1 LAPRFIL
8 CHFDGSQL
16 QKALRCQVLCLEEP
30 VSNGSGVAPHDPVEF
45 ANALG
50 AKMASASRHLC
61 LFLGAGA
68 SKACGLPDVGEL
80 QQKVLNGLSPEHRDA
95 FGIQLDGRDLEQAL
109 SRLRRI
115 AALLEGEEVL
125 DGLSAD
131 DATALDKA
139 VCREVVGA
147 LGTDEADTKPML
159 RLAGWLGRARYNLPV
174 EVFSVNYDPLLELGL
189 EAMKI
194 PYFDGFVGNLRAR
207 FRADLVEGNRDR
219 PDQWLPAFIVRLW
232 KLHGSVNWAWVE
244 NESSKVV
251 RLGAPVADGDA
262 AAIYPSDAKY
272 DESRRVP
279 FLVLHDR
286 FRAALAE
293 PESLVLVSGYSFSDQ
308 HLNETLF
315 EAAEAHPRS
324 EICCFCFDEIPQ
336 PLADRAIETPN
347 LQALSP
353 NRAIISCLDKD
364 WADPGDEVPKEI
376 WDDDS
381 FGLGDFGAFARF
393 LTRSSPSQRVLEARL
408 EALLAAAANDGT

>member
-1 LAPRFIL
+1 MS
-8 CHFDGSQL
+8 DSG
-16 QKALRCQVLCLEEP
+16 
-30 VSNGSGVAPHDPVEF
+30 GVAPHNPVEF

-50 AKMASASRHLC
+50 TKMASASRHLC
-61 LFLGAGA
+61 LLLGAGA

-80 QQKVLNGLSPEHRDA
+80 QQKVLNNLDPEHKAA
-95 FGIQLDGRDLEQAL
+95 FEVQLQGRDLEQAL

-115 AALLEGEEVL
+115 AALLDGEEVL
-125 DGLSAD
+125 DGLSKEG
-131 DATALDKA
+131 ATALDRA
-139 VCREVVGA
+139 VCRQVVGA
-147 LGTDEADTKPML
+147 LDTAEANTKPML

-207 FRADLVEGNRDR
+207 FRADLVEGNRER
-219 PDQWLPAFIVRLW
+219 PDQWLPPFVVRLW

-244 NESSKVV
+244 DDSSRVV
-251 RLGAPVADGDA
+251 RLGAPVADA

-308 HLNETLF
+308 HLNEALF

-324 EICCFCFDEIPQ
+324 EICCFCFGEIPE
-336 PLADRAIETPN
+336 PLISRAADTPN

-353 NRAIISCLDKD
+353 NRAIISCFDSG
-364 WADPGDEVPKEI
+364 WVDPTGEVPKEI
-376 WDDDS
+376 WDDSS
-381 FGLGDFGAFARF
+381 FGLGDFGALARF

-408 EALLAAAANDGT
+408 A

>member
-1 LAPRFIL
+1 MS
-8 CHFDGSQL
+8 DGGG
-16 QKALRCQVLCLEEP
+16 AV
-30 VSNGSGVAPHDPVEF
+30 PHDPVEF

-50 AKMASASRHLC
+50 VKMASASRHLC
-61 LFLGAGA
+61 LFLGAGV

-80 QQKVLNGLSPEHRDA
+80 QQKVLDGLDSDHRAA
-95 FGIQLDGRDLEQAL
+95 FDIQLDGRNLEQAL

-115 AALLEGEEVL
+115 AALIEGDEQL
-125 DGLSAD
+125 DGLSKES
-131 DATALDKA
+131 ATDLDQA
-139 VCREVVGA
+139 VCRQVVDA
-147 LGTDEADTKPML
+147 LDTAEADTTPML

-207 FRADLVEGNRDR
+207 FRADLVEGNRER
-219 PDQWLPAFIVRLW
+219 PEQWLPPFMVRLW

-244 NESSKVV
+244 DDSSKVV
-251 RLGAPVADGDA
+251 RLGAPVPDGDA

-286 FRAALAE
+286 FRAALSE

-324 EICCFCFDEIPQ
+324 EICCFCFDEIPE
-336 PLADRAIETPN
+336 PLVARAVETPN

-353 NRAIISCLDKD
+353 KRAIISCLDGG
-364 WADPGDEVPKEI
+364 WANPTDETPKEI

-381 FGLGDFGAFARF
+381 FGLGDFGALARF
-393 LTRSSPSQRVLEARL
+393 LTRSSPSQRILEARL
-408 EALLAAAANDGT
+408 EALLTAAGANDGT

>member
-1 LAPRFIL
+1 VTNTGA
-8 CHFDGSQL
+8 G
-16 QKALRCQVLCLEEP
+16 
-30 VSNGSGVAPHDPVEF
+30 PHDPLDF
-45 ANALG
+45 ANGLG

-68 SKACGLPDVGEL
+68 SKACGLPDVKEL
-80 QQKVLNGLSPEHRDA
+80 QCKVLAGLTPTDRSTFELQLKDRNLEH
-95 FGIQLDGRDLEQAL
+95 AL
-109 SRLRRI
+109 SRVRRI
-115 AALLEGEEVL
+115 AALLEGDERL
-125 DGLSAD
+125 DDMTAEA
-131 DATALDKA
+131 ATTLDRA
-139 VCREVVGA
+139 VCRQVVGA
-147 LGTDEADTKPML
+147 LDTSGADTKPML

-174 EVFSVNYDPLLELGL
+174 EVFSVNYDPLLEVGL

-207 FRADLVEGNRDR
+207 FRADLVEGNRER
-219 PDQWLPAFIVRLW
+219 PDQWLPSFVVRLW
-232 KLHGSVNWAWVE
+232 KLHGSVNWAWVDDDT
-244 NESSKVV
+244 SRVV
-251 RLGAPVADGDA
+251 RLGSPVADGHA

-293 PESLVLVSGYSFSDQ
+293 PESLVLVSGYSFSDE

-324 EICCFCFDEIPQ
+324 EICCFCFGDIPE
-336 PLADRAIETPN
+336 PLVDRATETPN

-353 NRAIISCLDKD
+353 KRAIISCVDAG
-364 WADPGDEVPKEI
+364 WSDPDGKVPEEI
-376 WDDDS
+376 WDKGS

-408 EALLAAAANDGT
+408 AALLAAAESDDGP

>member
-1 LAPRFIL
+1 MSDA
-8 CHFDGSQL
+8 GS
-16 QKALRCQVLCLEEP
+16 
-30 VSNGSGVAPHDPVEF
+30 HDPVEF

-50 AKMASASRHLC
+50 AKMSAASRHLC

-68 SKACGLPDVGEL
+68 SKACGLPDVAEL
-80 QQKVLNGLSPEHRDA
+80 QQKVLDGLDTDQRKTFEV
-95 FGIQLDGRDLEQAL
+95 QLENRDLEQAL

-115 AALLEGEEVL
+115 GALLEGAEEL
-125 DGLSAD
+125 DGLTAETAAALD
-131 DATALDKA
+131 QAVCRQVVTALDT
-139 VCREVVGA
+139 EN
-147 LGTDEADTKPML
+147 ADTKPML

-174 EVFSVNYDPLLELGL
+174 EVFSVNYDPLLERGL

-194 PYFDGFVGNLRAR
+194 PYFDGFVGNLEAR
-207 FRADLVEGNRDR
+207 FRADLVEGNRER
-219 PDQWLPAFIVRLW
+219 PDQWLPSFIVRYW

-244 NESSKVV
+244 DDTSKVIRV
-251 RLGAPVADGDA
+251 GTPVADGDA

-293 PESLVLVSGYSFSDQ
+293 PESLVLVSGYSFADED
-308 HLNETLF
+308 LNETLF

-324 EICCFCFDEIPQ
+324 EICVFCFDKIPEV
-336 PLADRAIETPN
+336 LASRAMETPN

-353 NRAIISCLDKD
+353 KRAIISAVDAGWQDPEDPIPGEVFKD
-364 WADPGDEVPKEI
+364 G
-376 WDDDS
+376 S
-381 FGLGDFGAFARF
+381 FGLGDFGALAQF

-408 EALLAAAANDGT
+408 KSLLQAAGIDDGA

>member
-1 LAPRFIL
+1 
-8 CHFDGSQL
+8 
-16 QKALRCQVLCLEEP
+16 
-30 VSNGSGVAPHDPVEF
+30 VSDIGGAAPHGPVEF
-45 ANALG
+45 ANSLG

-68 SKACGLPDVGEL
+68 SKACGLPDVTKL
-80 QQKVLNGLSPEHRDA
+80 QALVLAGLAEEDKASFEA
-95 FGIQLDGRDLEQAL
+95 QLEGRNLEAAL

-115 AALLEGEEVL
+115 AALLEGKEKI
-125 DGLSAD
+125 DGLDAAAASALD
-131 DATALDKA
+131 RAVCLQVVTALGID
-139 VCREVVGA
+139 GA
-147 LGTDEADTKPML
+147 DLKPML
-159 RLAGWLGRARYNLPV
+159 RLAGWLGRARYSLPV
-174 EVFSVNYDPLLELGL
+174 EVFTVNYDPLLETGL
-189 EAMKI
+189 EALKV

-207 FRADLVEGNRDR
+207 FRADLVESHRDR
-219 PDQWLPAFIVRLW
+219 PDQWLPPFMVRLW

-244 NESSKVV
+244 DESSKVV

-286 FRAALAE
+286 FRQALAE

-324 EICCFCFDEIPQ
+324 EICVFCHDAIPKV
-336 PLADRAIETPN
+336 LAERAVETPN
-347 LQALSP
+347 LQALAAE
-353 NRAIISCLDKD
+353 RAIISCVEAD
-364 WADPGDEVPKEI
+364 WKPPEEKISEDI
-376 WDDDS
+376 WNDGR
-381 FGLGDFGAFARF
+381 FRLGDFGAFARF

-408 EALLAAAANDGT
+408 EQLLAAAGAVDDGT

>member
-1 LAPRFIL
+1 VNGVGGAP
-8 CHFDGSQL
+8 
-16 QKALRCQVLCLEEP
+16 
-30 VSNGSGVAPHDPVEF
+30 PHDPVEF

-80 QQKVLNGLSPEHRDA
+80 QQKVLDGLGPEHREA
-95 FGIQLDGRDLEQAL
+95 FEIQLRDRDLEQAL

-115 AALLEGEEVL
+115 AALLEGDEVL
-125 DGLSAD
+125 DGLSREGAV
-131 DATALDKA
+131 ALDQA
-139 VCREVVGA
+139 VCRQVVGA
-147 LGTDEADTKPML
+147 LDTAGADTKPML

-174 EVFSVNYDPLLELGL
+174 EVFSVNYDPLLEVGL

-219 PDQWLPAFIVRLW
+219 PDQWLPSFIVRLW

-244 NESSKVV
+244 DDNSKVV
-251 RLGAPVADGDA
+251 RLGGPVVDDEA

-315 EAAEAHPRS
+315 EAAETHPRS
-324 EICCFCFDEIPQ
+324 EICCFCFDEIPE
-336 PLADRAIETPN
+336 PLTTRALETPN
-347 LQALSP
+347 LQALSSE
-353 NRAIISCLDKD
+353 RAIISCLDSG
-364 WADPGDEVPKEI
+364 WEDPTGEVPKEI
-376 WDDDS
+376 WDDGR
-381 FGLGDFGAFARF
+381 FGLGDFGALARF

-408 EALLAAAANDGT
+408 EALLTAVSADDGA

>member
-1 LAPRFIL
+1 M
-8 CHFDGSQL
+8 
-16 QKALRCQVLCLEEP
+16 
-30 VSNGSGVAPHDPVEF
+30 SGVGAAAPHDPIEF

-80 QQKVLNGLSPEHRDA
+80 QRKVLDGLGPEHREA
-95 FGIQLDGRDLEQAL
+95 FEIQLRDRDLEQAL

-115 AALLEGEEVL
+115 AALLEGDEIL
-125 DGLSAD
+125 DGLSRESAV
-131 DATALDKA
+131 ALDQA
-139 VCREVVGA
+139 VCRQVVSALDTSGA
-147 LGTDEADTKPML
+147 NTKPML

-174 EVFSVNYDPLLELGL
+174 EVFSINYDPLLEVGL

-219 PDQWLPAFIVRLW
+219 PDQWLPPFIVRLW

-244 NESSKVV
+244 EDTSKVV
-251 RLGAPVADGDA
+251 RLGAPVVDGDA

-286 FRAALAE
+286 FRAALTE

-315 EAAEAHPRS
+315 EAAETHPRS
-324 EICCFCFDEIPQ
+324 EICCFCFDEIPEA
-336 PLADRAIETPN
+336 LAARAIETPN

-353 NRAIISCLDKD
+353 KRAIISCLDSG
-364 WADPGDEVPKEI
+364 WEDPAGEVPKEI
-376 WDDDS
+376 WDDS
-381 FGLGDFGAFARF
+381 GFGLGDFGALARF

-408 EALLAAAANDGT
+408 EALLAAVSTDDGA

>member
-1 LAPRFIL
+1 M
-8 CHFDGSQL
+8 
-16 QKALRCQVLCLEEP
+16 
-30 VSNGSGVAPHDPVEF
+30 SNGGGTAAHDPVEF
-45 ANALG
+45 ANDLG

-68 SKACGLPDVGEL
+68 SKACGLPDVEEL
-80 QQKVLNGLSPEHRDA
+80 QQKVLDGLGSEHRNA
-95 FGIQLDGRDLEQAL
+95 FTIQLDGRDLEQAL

-125 DGLSAD
+125 DGLSAE
-131 DATALDKA
+131 DATTLDKA
-139 VCREVVGA
+139 VCREVVRA
-147 LGTDEADTKPML
+147 LDTTEANTKPML

-174 EVFSVNYDPLLELGL
+174 EVFSVNYDPLLEVGL

-207 FRADLVEGNRDR
+207 FRADLVEGNRER
-219 PDQWLPAFIVRLW
+219 PDQWLPPFVVRLW

-244 NESSKVV
+244 DDSSKVV
-251 RLGAPVADGDA
+251 RLGTPVSNGDA

-324 EICCFCFDEIPQ
+324 EICCFCFDEIPE
-336 PLADRAIETPN
+336 PLVDRATETPN

-353 NRAIISCLDKD
+353 NRAIISCLDKG
-364 WADPGDEVPKEI
+364 WAASDDEVPKEI
-376 WDDDS
+376 WNNDC
-381 FGLGDFGAFARF
+381 FGLGDFGALAHF
-393 LTRSSPSQRVLEARL
+393 LTRSSPSHRVLEARL
-408 EALLAAAANDGT
+408 EALLGSARADDGT